1 MHADFIL
8 YMVGKHFTQTP
19 RGKIYQSQYLIRWE
33 VVVEWHTYER
43 ERERG
48 QNAGW
53 WDRRGERLKK
63 KKAPPWGVFGGIPKS
78 QLNILLLLPLHC
90 FRWPIFTPY
99 LPSPSRAYDSLRSL
113 LALSYMPTLIYSLPF
128 CPCAPPFPSENNI
141 IGITRYS
148 SFLF

>member
-8 YMVGKHFTQTP
+8 YMAGKYFSQIP
-19 RGKIYQSQYLIRWE
+19 RGRIYKSQYLIRWE
-33 VVVEWHTYER
+33 VVAEWHTYERER

-53 WDRRGERLKK
+53 WERRRKRLKK
-63 KKAPPWGVFGGIPKS
+63 KKKVPPWGVFGGIPKS
-78 QLNILLLLPLHC
+78 QLNILLLLPLHF

-113 LALSYMPTLIYSLPF
+113 LALSYMPTLICSLPF
-128 CPCAPPFPSENNI
+128 CPSAPPFRSEI
-141 IGITRYS
+141 I
-148 SFLF
+148 L